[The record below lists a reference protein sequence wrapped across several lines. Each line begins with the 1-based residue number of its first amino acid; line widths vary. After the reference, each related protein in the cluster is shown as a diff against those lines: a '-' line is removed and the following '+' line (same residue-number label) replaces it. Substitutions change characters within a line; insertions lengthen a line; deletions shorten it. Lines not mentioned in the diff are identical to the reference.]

1 MSNSIDINPQVSI
14 NMNKNVKTLKSD
26 TALQEK
32 STIQEAFEL
41 ILTLTTFQQ
50 LDLKLYNIISW
61 SSLRL

>member
-14 NMNKNVKTLKSD
+14 NMNKNVKTLNSD

>member
-14 NMNKNVKTLKSD
+14 NMNKNVKTLNSD

-61 SSLRL
+61 SSLLL

>member
-1 MSNSIDINPQVSI
+1 MSNSININPQVSI
-14 NMNKNVKTLKSD
+14 NMNKNVKTLNSD

>member
-14 NMNKNVKTLKSD
+14 NMNKNVKTLNSD

-50 LDLKLYNIISW
+50 LDLKLYNIIRW

>member
-14 NMNKNVKTLKSD
+14 NMNKNVKPLNSD

>member
-14 NMNKNVKTLKSD
+14 NMNKNVKTLNSD

-61 SSLRL
+61 SSHRL

>member
-14 NMNKNVKTLKSD
+14 NMNTNVKTLNSD

>member
-14 NMNKNVKTLKSD
+14 NMNKNVKTLNSD

-50 LDLKLYNIISW
+50 LDLKLYNIINW

>member
-14 NMNKNVKTLKSD
+14 NMNKNVKTLNSD

-50 LDLKLYNIISW
+50 LDFKLYNIISW